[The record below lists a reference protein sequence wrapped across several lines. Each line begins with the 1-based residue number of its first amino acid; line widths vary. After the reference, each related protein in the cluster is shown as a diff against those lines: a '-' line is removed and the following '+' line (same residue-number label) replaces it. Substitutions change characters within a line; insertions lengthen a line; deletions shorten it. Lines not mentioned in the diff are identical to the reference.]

1 MISEVT
7 AKMTWVGVP
16 QRFGEQGKKKLA
28 LSLKDMVG
36 ADNIEILKWENYKEE
51 DENEG
56 GERRK

>member
-16 QRFGEQGKKKLA
+16 KQFGEQGKKKLI
-28 LSLKDMVG
+28 LSLKDMIG

-51 DENEG
+51 NDEDG
-56 GERRK
+56 VRKK